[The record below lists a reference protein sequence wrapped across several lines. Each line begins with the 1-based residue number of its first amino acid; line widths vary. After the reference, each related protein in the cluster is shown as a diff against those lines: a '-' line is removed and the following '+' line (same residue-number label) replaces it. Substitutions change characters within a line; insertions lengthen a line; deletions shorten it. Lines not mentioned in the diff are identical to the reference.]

1 LELGHWE
8 KEYLSVVESGARRG
22 RIKAGGFA
30 PLGDFGRNFCIWIC
44 QNKVLRPR
52 YWGNIVEVFLDRFN
66 RLEMVR
72 FYLYVVL
79 QDGVLSCPASRRKL
93 KFPQL

>member
-52 YWGNIVEVFLDRFN
+52 YWGNIVEVFLDRFY

-79 QDGVLSCPASRRKL
+79 QDGVLSCDYVPLPGGS
-93 KFPQL
+93 